1 MLRKRQ
7 PEITRKRILRAAFD
21 EFRRHGYATADL
33 DTLLQVAGV
42 TRGALYH
49 HFHSKE
55 GLGLAVV
62 EEVLRDWVLD
72 RWLHPVAQAV
82 DPIAALIDLAR
93 WGERTASTE
102 HLSLGSPLLSLA
114 QELSTSNELFRRR
127 LALIYDQW
135 RAGLQ
140 DALEIAQRRGLIDS
154 TVDCGAA
161 ASFVVAAWEGT
172 AGLTRCNRSPET
184 LRQCRQGL
192 ERFLQSLRPNH
203 SA

>member
-33 DTLLQVAGV
+33 DALLQAAGV

-82 DPIAALIDLAR
+82 DPVAALIDLAR
-93 WGERTASTE
+93 WGERTANTE

-114 QELSTSNELFRRR
+114 QELSALNELFRRR

-140 DALEIAQRRGLIDS
+140 QALEEAQRRGLIDG

-172 AGLTRCNRSPET
+172 AGLTRCDRSPET

-192 ERFLQSLRPNH
+192 ERFLQSLRPSH
-203 SA
+203 PA